1 MANKQNWV
9 VETRL
14 EAYRT
19 FRSKVCCATQD
30 LSLLSSRLTDKVPVT
45 FNLLGL
51 VSGATIIMP
60 CSDAVR
66 CAPALVMKFCSVHV
80 RPKIKHI
87 LM

>member
-1 MANKQNWV
+1 MKKLGGGDQAQSTPHLQV
-9 VETRL
+9 QSL
-14 EAYRT
+14 LCY
-19 FRSKVCCATQD
+19 QD
-30 LSLLSSRLTDKVPVT
+30 LSILSSSLTDKVPVT

-80 RPKIKHI
+80 RPEITHFLI
-87 LM
+87 